1 MWLFPLACVCPDCGK
16 HRLTAAGLYSTVRK
30 VLDINGWYDLATE
43 YLECKRCKKKYPA
56 WSEDILGQLD
66 LGPPQSVSSFADIQA
81 IHNGNRSSLGALCYF
96 VTNQKHLRDYTVVSL
111 DTRVTTGC

>member
-1 MWLFPLACVCPDCGK
+1 MQTLQEEIS
-16 HRLTAAGLYSTVRK
+16 RLVRGHLRTAGF
-30 VLDINGWYDLATE
+30 
-43 YLECKRCKKKYPA
+43 
-56 WSEDILGQLD
+56 
-66 LGPPQSVSSFADIQA
+66 GPPQSVSSFADIQA

>member
-1 MWLFPLACVCPDCGK
+1 MQTLQEEVS
-16 HRLTAAGLYSTVRK
+16 RLVRGHLRTAGF
-30 VLDINGWYDLATE
+30 
-43 YLECKRCKKKYPA
+43 
-56 WSEDILGQLD
+56 
-66 LGPPQSVSSFADIQA
+66 GPPQSVSSFADIQA